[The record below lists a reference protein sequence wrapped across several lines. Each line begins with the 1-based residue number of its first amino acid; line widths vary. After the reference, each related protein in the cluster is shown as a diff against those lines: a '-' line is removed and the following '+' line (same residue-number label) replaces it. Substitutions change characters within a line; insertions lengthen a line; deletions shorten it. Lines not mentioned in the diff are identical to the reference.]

1 MKKICILISLT
12 FFCFNLFAQKK
23 VEKQTK
29 PIIEEGFRL
38 YKSEMTS
45 WNGSDLFLEKY
56 KERNNIGGYFSFSED
71 GFNKCV
77 FFSKDENPK
86 IIGTITFDDSF
97 GKNAMVDMEERDF
110 TQIELELYS
119 LRGEA
124 LAIIQQDTL
133 LKSMK
138 TCNCF

>member
-29 PIIEEGFRL
+29 PIIKEGFRL

-71 GFNKCV
+71 GLINVC
-77 FFSKDENPK
+77 FFLKMK
-86 IIGTITFDDSF
+86 IR
-97 GKNAMVDMEERDF
+97 KL
-110 TQIELELYS
+110 LE
-119 LRGEA
+119 
-124 LAIIQQDTL
+124 Q
-133 LKSMK
+133 
-138 TCNCF
+138 